1 MVAKEIKA
9 FFKNSSWAN
18 HMLSNRECVKLDVP
32 LVHSQAQ
39 YCHIDSLSMILRR
52 IGDAYE
58 AWYMGPVSGQFF
70 GLGYFAKPSFV
81 KLSFGTYP
89 LDCLLTF
96 LEEHGYAYQY
106 DEGKSWEGAFA
117 ALKAFLKKN
126 TPVLIISHMGWLS
139 YNKEY
144 EIMRRVGGV
153 VDHYVVITGYRDDEV
168 VYVNDPHPDWH
179 KKDAEL
185 PVSDFRVG
193 WTEKLKEIQSMR
205 CPMLVVNGRKS
216 KPDTK
221 KVLKR
226 ALHRALRNLNTK
238 RGGRGIAGLRKASRE
253 IPKLLRNNDPSIRNS
268 LGDWAFF
275 TFRVSENNRKDI
287 SKFLSYA
294 ATELDLEKL
303 REACSPLVC
312 ASECYADLRRI
323 FRETLESGIPASQA
337 ADEVEALLCRAYENE
352 RQWVQLVN
360 EVLSTRP

>member
-1 MVAKEIKA
+1 V
-9 FFKNSSWAN
+9 
-18 HMLSNRECVKLDVP
+18 LSNKEYVKLDVP
-32 LVHSQAQ
+32 LVYSQAQ

-52 IGDAYE
+52 LGDTYE

-106 DEGKSWEGAFA
+106 DEGKSWEEAFA
-117 ALKAFLKKN
+117 ALKEFLKKN

-193 WTEKLKEIQSMR
+193 WTEKLEEIQSMR

-221 KVLKR
+221 KILVKALTR
-226 ALHRALRNLNTK
+226 ALKNLNTV
-238 RGGRGIAGLRKASRE
+238 RGSRGLAGLRTASQE
-253 IPKLLRNNDPSIRNS
+253 IPKLLRKNDPSINNT
-268 LGDWAFF
+268 LGEWAYF
-275 TFRVSENNRKDI
+275 TFRVSGSNRKDI
-287 SKFLSYA
+287 AKFLSYA
-294 ATELDLEKL
+294 AAELNLEKL
-303 REACSPLVC
+303 REASSQMSE
-312 ASECYADLRRI
+312 ASRCYENLRQI
-323 FRETLESGIPASQA
+323 FRETLESESQTSKIAGEVETLFSQA
-337 ADEVEALLCRAYENE
+337 YEKEKGFVKALDAA
-352 RQWVQLVN
+352 
-360 EVLSTRP
+360 LSHSR